1 LAIPIEKLSEGFP
14 ATEIKTRKGNFGN
27 TLQYLESSTVIQRLN
42 DVVPE
47 WNFKVIEHFK
57 EKDEVVVLGEMEI
70 AGIVH
75 QTFGCS
81 KIAKNK
87 DTGAEIS
94 LGDDRKAAVSD
105 AIKKA
110 ASMFGVGLS
119 LHTNGNGHRP
129 SPGNNGN
136 GNDHKSNGNGNGNG
150 YKPKSG
156 DRISNREITDLFTT
170 CKNKGI
176 QQSQV
181 IKTAQETYQKSIG
194 QLTSIEAKNLVEQ
207 LT

>member
-1 LAIPIEKLSEGFP
+1 MAIPIDKLSEGFP
-14 ATEIKTRKGNFGN
+14 ASEIKSRKGNFGN
-27 TLQYLESSTVIQRLN
+27 TLQYLESSTVIHRLN
-42 DVVPE
+42 EIVPE
-47 WNFKVIEHFK
+47 WNFKVLEHFQ
-57 EKDEVVVLGEMEI
+57 EKDEVVVLGEMTI
-70 AGIVH
+70 DGALH
-75 QTFGCS
+75 QQFGSS
-81 KIAKNK
+81 KITKHK

-119 LHTNGNGHRP
+119 LHSNGNGHQP

-136 GNDHKSNGNGNGNG
+136 GHKSNGNGNGHHPN
-150 YKPKSG
+150 SVN
-156 DRISNREITDLFTT
+156 RISNREITDLFTT

-181 IKTAQETYQKSIG
+181 IKTAQDVYQKSIG

>member
-1 LAIPIEKLSEGFP
+1 LAIPIDKLSEGFP
-14 ATEIKTRKGNFGN
+14 ASEIKSRKGNFGN
-27 TLQYLESSTVIQRLN
+27 TLQYLESSTVIHRLN
-42 DVVPE
+42 EVIPN
-47 WNFKVIEHFK
+47 WNFKVIEHFQ

-75 QTFGCS
+75 QQFGCS
-81 KIAKNK
+81 KITKHK

-110 ASMFGVGLS
+110 ASMFGVGLN
-119 LHTNGNGHRP
+119 LHSNGNGHRP
-129 SPGNNGN
+129 NGN
-136 GNDHKSNGNGNGNG
+136 GNGSSRPPNSGNGNGNG
-150 YKPKSG
+150 
-156 DRISNREITDLFTT
+156 RITNKEITDLFTT

-181 IKTAQETYQKSIG
+181 IKTAQNIYQKSIG

>member
-1 LAIPIEKLSEGFP
+1 LTIPIDKLSEGFP
-14 ATEIKTRKGNFGN
+14 ASEVKTRKGNFGN
-27 TLQYLESSTVIQRLN
+27 TLQYLESSTVIHRLN
-42 DVVPE
+42 EVVPN
-47 WNFKVIEHFK
+47 WNFKVIEHFQ

-70 AGIVH
+70 SGIVH
-75 QTFGCS
+75 QQFGCS
-81 KIAKNK
+81 KITKHK

-110 ASMFGVGLS
+110 ASMFGVGLC

-136 GNDHKSNGNGNGNG
+136 GNGNGHHPNSVN
-150 YKPKSG
+150 
-156 DRISNREITDLFTT
+156 RISNREITDLFTS

-181 IKTAQETYQKSIG
+181 IKTAQNLYQKSIG
-194 QLTSIEAKNLVEQ
+194 QLTSVEAKNLVEQ

>member
-1 LAIPIEKLSEGFP
+1 LAIPIDKLSEGFP
-14 ATEIKTRKGNFGN
+14 ASEIKTRKGNFGN
-27 TLQYLESSTVIQRLN
+27 TLQYLESSTVIHRLN
-42 DVVPE
+42 EIVPE
-47 WNFKVIEHFK
+47 WNFKVIEHFQ

-70 AGIVH
+70 SGIVH
-75 QTFGCS
+75 QQFGCS
-81 KIAKNK
+81 KITKHK

-119 LHTNGNGHRP
+119 LHSNGSSHPPN
-129 SPGNNGN
+129 S
-136 GNDHKSNGNGNGNG
+136 GNGNGNG
-150 YKPKSG
+150 
-156 DRISNREITDLFTT
+156 RITNKEITDLFTT

-176 QQSQV
+176 QQSLV
-181 IKTAQETYQKSIG
+181 IKTAQNTYQKSIG